1 MIEWIINFINL
12 PIQYGLIVASFYL
25 LSDRKIARKEL
36 LNSIIKVFI
45 PASIIYQFVYWLGI
59 IYLMIGLV
67 LYFSVSKR
75 NEILYWTSIVII
87 AIISDHLATTFIY
100 SITIHTETYR
110 LILRLILFVII
121 HLIIIYLIYSLK
133 TRYKLK
139 IPSSIYWVITLLVII
154 TLGIFY
160 FNIFRIYNQTSI
172 EALRVNTLFLIFYFM
187 LTLTLIGVILYI
199 NIKIYVVKKNEI
211 EFKNFTEYVQ
221 SVEKVN
227 SEMQKFRHDYLNI
240 LLGIKGYIKE
250 RDLNGLEE
258 YFNKGILK
266 FEIKTIESNKILGN
280 LNNIQDL
287 GLKGLLFNKASSA
300 IENDL
305 AITIEVPSPIKI
317 PPNSIN
323 LTRILGNLIDNA
335 IENCIEEDTK
345 GINIAIIKQDTF
357 TLFVIQNELKNID
370 INISKIFTE
379 GYTTK
384 IHGQGLGLAN
394 IKKIIDNSPELTL
407 NIWINDCW
415 FNAELFLKGE

>member
-1 MIEWIINFINL
+1 MVEWIINFINL
-12 PIQYGLIVASFYL
+12 PIQYVLIVASFYL
-25 LSDRKIARKEL
+25 LSGRKITRKEL

-59 IYLMIGLV
+59 IYLIISLV
-67 LYFSVSKR
+67 LYFSVSRK
-75 NEILYWTSIVII
+75 NEILYWISIVII

-100 SITIHTETYR
+100 SIIIHTETYR

-133 TRYKLK
+133 TRYNLK

-187 LTLTLIGVILYI
+187 LTLTLICVIVYI
-199 NIKIYVVKKNEI
+199 NIKIYVVKQNEI

-258 YFNKGILK
+258 YFNKGIFK
-266 FEIKTIESNKILGN
+266 FEIKTLESNKILGN

-287 GLKGLLFNKASSA
+287 SLKGLLFNKASSA
-300 IENDL
+300 IEKDL

-317 PPNSIN
+317 PSNSIN

-335 IENCIEEDTK
+335 IENCIEEGTK

-357 TLFVIQNELKNID
+357 TLFVIQNELKNTD

-384 IHGQGLGLAN
+384 IYGQGLGLAN

>member
-1 MIEWIINFINL
+1 MVEWIINFINL
-12 PIQYGLIVASFYL
+12 PVQYVLIVASFYL
-25 LSDRKIARKEL
+25 LSGRKITRKEL

-59 IYLMIGLV
+59 IYLIISLV
-67 LYFSVSKR
+67 LYFSVSRK
-75 NEILYWTSIVII
+75 NEILYWISIVII

-100 SITIHTETYR
+100 SIIIHTETYR

-133 TRYKLK
+133 TRYNLK

-187 LTLTLIGVILYI
+187 LTLTLICVIVYI
-199 NIKIYVVKKNEI
+199 NIKIYVVKQNEI

-258 YFNKGILK
+258 YFNKGIFK
-266 FEIKTIESNKILGN
+266 FEIKTLESNKILGN

-287 GLKGLLFNKASSA
+287 SLKGLLFNKASSA
-300 IENDL
+300 IEKDL
-305 AITIEVPSPIKI
+305 AITIEVRSPIKV
-317 PPNSIN
+317 PSNSIN

-335 IENCIEEDTK
+335 IENCIEEGTK

-357 TLFVIQNELKNID
+357 TLFVIQNELKNTD

-384 IHGQGLGLAN
+384 IYGQGLGLAN

>member
-1 MIEWIINFINL
+1 MVEWIINFINL
-12 PIQYGLIVASFYL
+12 PIQYVLIVASFYL
-25 LSDRKIARKEL
+25 LSGRKITRKEL

-59 IYLMIGLV
+59 IYLIISLV
-67 LYFSVSKR
+67 IYFSVSRK
-75 NEILYWTSIVII
+75 NEILYWISIVII

-100 SITIHTETYR
+100 SIIIHTETYR

-133 TRYKLK
+133 TRYNLK

-187 LTLTLIGVILYI
+187 LTLTLICVIVYI
-199 NIKIYVVKKNEI
+199 NIKIYVVKQNEI

-258 YFNKGILK
+258 YFNKGIFK
-266 FEIKTIESNKILGN
+266 FEIKTLESNKILGN

-287 GLKGLLFNKASSA
+287 SLKGLLFNKASSA
-300 IENDL
+300 IEKDL

-317 PPNSIN
+317 PSNSIN

-335 IENCIEEDTK
+335 IENCIEEGTK

-357 TLFVIQNELKNID
+357 TLFVIQNELKNTD

-384 IHGQGLGLAN
+384 IYGQGLGLAN

>member
-1 MIEWIINFINL
+1 MVEWIINFINL
-12 PIQYGLIVASFYL
+12 PVQYVLIVASFYL
-25 LSDRKIARKEL
+25 LSGRKITRKEL

-59 IYLMIGLV
+59 IYLIISLV
-67 LYFSVSKR
+67 LYFSVSRK
-75 NEILYWTSIVII
+75 NEILYWISIVII

-100 SITIHTETYR
+100 SIIIHTETYR

-133 TRYKLK
+133 TRYNLK

-187 LTLTLIGVILYI
+187 LTLTLICVIVYI
-199 NIKIYVVKKNEI
+199 NIKIYVVKQNEI

-227 SEMQKFRHDYLNI
+227 GEMQKFRHDYLNI

-258 YFNKGILK
+258 YFNKGIFK
-266 FEIKTIESNKILGN
+266 FEIKTLESNKILGN

-287 GLKGLLFNKASSA
+287 SLKGLLFNKASSA
-300 IENDL
+300 IEKDL
-305 AITIEVPSPIKI
+305 AITIEVPSPIKV
-317 PPNSIN
+317 PSNSIN

-335 IENCIEEDTK
+335 IENCIEEGTK

-357 TLFVIQNELKNID
+357 TLFVIQNELKNTD

-384 IHGQGLGLAN
+384 IYGQGLGLAN

>member
-1 MIEWIINFINL
+1 MVEWIINFINL
-12 PIQYGLIVASFYL
+12 PVQYVLIVASFYL
-25 LSDRKIARKEL
+25 LSGRKITRKEL

-59 IYLMIGLV
+59 IYLIISLV
-67 LYFSVSKR
+67 LYFSVSRK
-75 NEILYWTSIVII
+75 NEILYWISIVII

-100 SITIHTETYR
+100 SIIIHTETYR

-133 TRYKLK
+133 TRYNLK

-187 LTLTLIGVILYI
+187 LTLTLICVIVYI
-199 NIKIYVVKKNEI
+199 NIKIYVVKQNEI

-227 SEMQKFRHDYLNI
+227 REMQKFRHDYLNI

-258 YFNKGILK
+258 YFNKGIFK
-266 FEIKTIESNKILGN
+266 FEIKTLESNKILGN

-287 GLKGLLFNKASSA
+287 SLKGLLFNKASSA
-300 IENDL
+300 IEKDL
-305 AITIEVPSPIKI
+305 AITIEVPSPIKV
-317 PPNSIN
+317 PSNSIN

-335 IENCIEEDTK
+335 IENCIEEGTK

-357 TLFVIQNELKNID
+357 TLFVIQNELKNTD

-384 IHGQGLGLAN
+384 IYGQGLGLAN

>member
-1 MIEWIINFINL
+1 MVEWIINFINL
-12 PIQYGLIVASFYL
+12 PVQYVLIVASFYL
-25 LSDRKIARKEL
+25 LSGRKITRKEL

-59 IYLMIGLV
+59 IYLIISLV
-67 LYFSVSKR
+67 LYFSVSRK
-75 NEILYWTSIVII
+75 NEILYWISIVII

-100 SITIHTETYR
+100 SIIIHTETYR

-133 TRYKLK
+133 TRYNLK

-187 LTLTLIGVILYI
+187 LTLTLICVIVYI
-199 NIKIYVVKKNEI
+199 NIKIYVVKQNEI

-258 YFNKGILK
+258 YFNKGIFK
-266 FEIKTIESNKILGN
+266 FEIKTLESNKILGN

-287 GLKGLLFNKASSA
+287 SLKGLLFNKASSA
-300 IENDL
+300 IEKDL
-305 AITIEVPSPIKI
+305 AITIEVPSPIKV
-317 PPNSIN
+317 PSNSIN

-335 IENCIEEDTK
+335 IENCIEEGTK

-357 TLFVIQNELKNID
+357 TLFVIQNELKNTD

-384 IHGQGLGLAN
+384 IYGQGLGLAN

>member
-1 MIEWIINFINL
+1 MVEWIINFINL
-12 PIQYGLIVASFYL
+12 PVQYVLIVASFYL
-25 LSDRKIARKEL
+25 LSGRKITRKEL

-59 IYLMIGLV
+59 IYLIISLV
-67 LYFSVSKR
+67 LYFSVSRK
-75 NEILYWTSIVII
+75 NEILYWISIVII

-100 SITIHTETYR
+100 SIIIHTETYR

-133 TRYKLK
+133 TRYNLK

-187 LTLTLIGVILYI
+187 LTLTLICVIVYI
-199 NIKIYVVKKNEI
+199 NIKIYVVKQNEI

-258 YFNKGILK
+258 YFNKGIFK
-266 FEIKTIESNKILGN
+266 FEIKTLESNKILGN

-287 GLKGLLFNKASSA
+287 SLKGLLFNKASSA
-300 IENDL
+300 IEKDL

-317 PPNSIN
+317 PSNSIN

-335 IENCIEEDTK
+335 IENCIEEGTK

-357 TLFVIQNELKNID
+357 TLFVIQNELKNTD

-384 IHGQGLGLAN
+384 IYGQGLGLAN